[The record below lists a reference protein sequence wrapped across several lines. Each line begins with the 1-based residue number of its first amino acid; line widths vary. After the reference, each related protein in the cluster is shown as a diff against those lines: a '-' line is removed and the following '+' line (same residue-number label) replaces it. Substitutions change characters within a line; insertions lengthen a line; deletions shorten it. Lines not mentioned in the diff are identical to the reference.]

1 MGYRQRMAAFSFRRF
16 GDWAAVA
23 RIASTMAAK
32 MVRAQRVAVMR
43 EAHFLRAHMV
53 KGIASQAPG
62 GQAFAPLSP
71 ITLALRKMRGFG
83 GSKALIVTGGLRGA
97 ITVVQVAGGTG
108 AGGKV
113 FVGVHRSAKG
123 PGGKTMANIA
133 EIHEN
138 GRSWTQRM
146 TPKARRFLAMV
157 ISRAGGAVGA
167 ALRPKG
173 PTTRNSKGRFVKA
186 KFVGKA
192 NSNGSVHISIP
203 ARPFVG
209 PVLAAYARPADVKQR
224 FLDNLL
230 AGLGG
235 DFKRLAGQ

>member
-1 MGYRQRMAAFSFRRF
+1 MALRRF
-16 GDWAAVA
+16 GDWAKVA
-23 RIASTMAAK
+23 QISSTMSARLTKAT
-32 MVRAQRVAVMR
+32 RTAVLR
-43 EAHFLRAHMV
+43 EAHFLRGHMV

-62 GQAFAPLSP
+62 GRAFAPLSP
-71 ITLALRKMRGFG
+71 ITLALRKFRGFG

-113 FVGVHRSAKG
+113 FVGVHRNAKG
-123 PGGKTMANIA
+123 HGGKAMVNIA

-146 TPKARRFLAMV
+146 TPKSRRFLAMV
-157 ISRAGGAVGA
+157 MARAGGMKGM
-167 ALRPKG
+167 PKG
-173 PTTRNSKGRFVKA
+173 PVTRNAKGRFVKA

-192 NSNGSVHISIP
+192 NSGGTVHISIP
-203 ARPFVG
+203 ARPFIA
-209 PVLAAYARPADVKQR
+209 PVLETYAQPNAVKQR

-230 AGLGG
+230 AGMG
-235 DFKRLAGQ
+235 DGWRQMAGR